1 MRTQGLNVPQIL
13 PGLLNMQILY
23 RYIRIYLPTS
33 FIEKR
38 FGSDN
43 FADYMRKAPGTYVH
57 VGSTDGERTAFPH
70 HNEHFDIAEDRKIIQ
85 VQAQTD
91 CNHRI
96 APEEA
101 DKTTVCAFFILTSA
115 RTGITFF
122 LSLFYFPVFAI
133 IICYAIR

>member
-1 MRTQGLNVPQIL
+1 MPQIL

-23 RYIRIYLPTS
+23 RNIRIYLPTS

-70 HNEHFDIAEDRKIIQ
+70 HNEHFDIAEDSL
-85 VQAQTD
+85 VYAAALAAQYTVD
-91 CNHRI
+91 FCGG
-96 APEEA
+96 
-101 DKTTVCAFFILTSA
+101 KTEK
-115 RTGITFF
+115 
-122 LSLFYFPVFAI
+122 
-133 IICYAIR
+133 

>member
-1 MRTQGLNVPQIL
+1 MPQIL

-38 FGSDN
+38 FGLDN

-70 HNEHFDIAEDRKIIQ
+70 HNEHFDIAEDRKVIQ
-85 VQAQTD
+85 VQA
-91 CNHRI
+91 
-96 APEEA
+96 
-101 DKTTVCAFFILTSA
+101 
-115 RTGITFF
+115 
-122 LSLFYFPVFAI
+122 
-133 IICYAIR
+133 

>member
-1 MRTQGLNVPQIL
+1 MPQIL

-91 CNHRI
+91 CNQRI
-96 APEEA
+96 ESEEA
-101 DKTTVCAFFILTSA
+101 DKTTVCAFLFLFPPGQALLFFFHCFI
-115 RTGITFF
+115 F
-122 LSLFYFPVFAI
+122 LYSL
-133 IICYAIR
+133 